1 MWRYF
6 CVIKSAYFSSQ
17 ESSGKHLTP
26 LGKLPARELR
36 VDTAMEK
43 GWKPHP
49 MEENM
54 RLTVEE
60 AGGLLCLPT
69 QNSVLLV
76 KVTLDILYFPSSWQV
91 A

>member
-1 MWRYF
+1 
-6 CVIKSAYFSSQ
+6 
-17 ESSGKHLTP
+17 
-26 LGKLPARELR
+26 
-36 VDTAMEK
+36 
-43 GWKPHP
+43 
-49 MEENM
+49 M

-91 A
+91 AYGREQGFLNISPKPQYFTLRSGHGEIHRKEDCIDKNVGWHD